1 MAFKPKRL
9 ILFASGSGTNVQNFC
24 EYFQGEDN
32 VDIVLVA
39 GNNKQ
44 AQVWDRIK
52 PFHIEGY
59 CFDKKALINGKVLS
73 NLRQYAPD
81 LIILAGFLLRIPEAL
96 VEAFPQQIINIH
108 PSLLPKYGGKG
119 MYGMH
124 VHQAVKENRETMS
137 GISIHYVNQ
146 FYDEG
151 QLLFQASVAIKSQ
164 DSAGDIAHKVQQ
176 LEYEHY
182 PKVIKKLLF
191 DSKMIDEK

>member
-1 MAFKPKRL
+1 M
-9 ILFASGSGTNVQNFC
+9 
-24 EYFQGEDN
+24 
-32 VDIVLVA
+32 
-39 GNNKQ
+39 
-44 AQVWDRIK
+44 
-52 PFHIEGY
+52 
-59 CFDKKALINGKVLS
+59 
-73 NLRQYAPD
+73 
-81 LIILAGFLLRIPEAL
+81 
-96 VEAFPQQIINIH
+96 
-108 PSLLPKYGGKG
+108 LPKYGGKG

-151 QLLFQASVAIKSQ
+151 QLLFQTSVAIKSQ
-164 DSAGDIAHKVQQ
+164 DSAGDIAQKVQQ

>member
-1 MAFKPKRL
+1 MASKHKRL
-9 ILFASGSGTNVQNFC
+9 ILFASGSGTNVQNIC
-24 EYFQGEDN
+24 EYFQVEDN
-32 VDIVLVA
+32 VAIVLVA

-52 PFHIEGY
+52 PFHIERY
-59 CFDKKALINGKVLS
+59 CFDKKALINGEVLS

-81 LIILAGFLLRIPEAL
+81 LIILAGFLLKIPEAL
-96 VEAFPQQIINIH
+96 VEAFPKRIINIH

-124 VHQAVKENRETMS
+124 VHQAVKENMETIS

-151 QLLFQASVAIKSQ
+151 QILFQARVAIKSQ
-164 DSAGDIAHKVQQ
+164 DSAVDIADKVQQ
-176 LEYEHY
+176 LEHEHY

-191 DSKMIDEK
+191 DPK

>member
-1 MAFKPKRL
+1 MASKPKRL
-9 ILFASGSGTNVQNFC
+9 ILFASGSGTNVQNIC
-24 EYFQGEDN
+24 EYFQGQDN
-32 VDIVLVA
+32 VNIVLVA

-52 PFHIEGY
+52 PFHIDSY
-59 CFDKKALINGKVLS
+59 CFNKKALNDGKVLS

-81 LIILAGFLLRIPEAL
+81 LIILAGFLLKIPEVL
-96 VEAFPQQIINIH
+96 VETFPNQIINIH

-124 VHQAVKENRETMS
+124 VHRAVKENRETIS
-137 GISIHYVNQ
+137 GISIHYVNE
-146 FYDEG
+146 FYDKG

-164 DSAGDIAHKVQQ
+164 DSAFDIARKVQQ
-176 LEYEHY
+176 LEYDHY

-191 DSKMIDEK
+191 NPK

>member
-1 MAFKPKRL
+1 MASKLKRL
-9 ILFASGSGTNVQNFC
+9 ILFASGSGTNVQNIC
-24 EYFQGEDN
+24 EYFQVEDN
-32 VDIVLVA
+32 VAIVLVA

-44 AQVWDRIK
+44 AQVWERIK
-52 PFHIEGY
+52 PFHIERY
-59 CFDKKALINGKVLS
+59 CFDKKALIDGEVLS

-81 LIILAGFLLRIPEAL
+81 LIILAGFLLKIPEAL
-96 VEAFPQQIINIH
+96 VEAFPKRIINIH

-124 VHQAVKENRETMS
+124 VHQAVKENRETIS

-151 QLLFQASVAIKSQ
+151 QILFQARVAIKSQ
-164 DSAGDIAHKVQQ
+164 DSAVDIADKVQQ
-176 LEYEHY
+176 LEHEHY

-191 DSKMIDEK
+191 DPK

>member
-1 MAFKPKRL
+1 MASKFKRL
-9 ILFASGSGTNVQNFC
+9 ILFASGSGTNVQNIC
-24 EYFQGEDN
+24 EYFQVEDN
-32 VDIVLVA
+32 VAIVLVA

-44 AQVWDRIK
+44 AQVWDRIT
-52 PFHIEGY
+52 PFHIERY
-59 CFDKKALINGKVLS
+59 CFDKKALIDGEVLS

-81 LIILAGFLLRIPEAL
+81 LIILAGFLLKIPEAL
-96 VEAFPQQIINIH
+96 VEAFPKRIINIH

-124 VHQAVKENRETMS
+124 VHQAVKENRETIS

-151 QLLFQASVAIKSQ
+151 QILFQARVAIKSQ
-164 DSAGDIAHKVQQ
+164 DSAVDIADKVQQ
-176 LEYEHY
+176 LEHEHY

-191 DSKMIDEK
+191 DPK

>member
-1 MAFKPKRL
+1 MASKHKRL
-9 ILFASGSGTNVQNFC
+9 ILFASGSGTNVQNIC
-24 EYFQGEDN
+24 EYFQVEDN
-32 VDIVLVA
+32 VAIVLVA

-52 PFHIEGY
+52 PFHIERY
-59 CFDKKALINGKVLS
+59 CFDKKALIDGEVLS

-81 LIILAGFLLRIPEAL
+81 LIILAGFLLKIPEAL
-96 VEAFPQQIINIH
+96 VEAFPKRIINIH

-124 VHQAVKENRETMS
+124 VHQAVKENMETIS

-151 QLLFQASVAIKSQ
+151 QILFQARVAIKSQ
-164 DSAGDIAHKVQQ
+164 DSAVDIADKVQQ
-176 LEYEHY
+176 LEHEHY

-191 DSKMIDEK
+191 DPK

>member
-1 MAFKPKRL
+1 MASKFKRL
-9 ILFASGSGTNVQNFC
+9 ILFASGSGTNVQNIC
-24 EYFQGEDN
+24 EYFQVEDN
-32 VDIVLVA
+32 VAIVLVA

-52 PFHIEGY
+52 PFHIERY
-59 CFDKKALINGKVLS
+59 CFDKKALIDGEVLS

-81 LIILAGFLLRIPEAL
+81 LIILAGFLLKIPEAL
-96 VEAFPQQIINIH
+96 VEAFPKRIINIH

-124 VHQAVKENRETMS
+124 VHQAVKENMETIS

-151 QLLFQASVAIKSQ
+151 QILFQARVAIKSQ
-164 DSAGDIAHKVQQ
+164 DSAVDIADKVQQ
-176 LEYEHY
+176 LEHEHY

-191 DSKMIDEK
+191 DPK

>member
-1 MAFKPKRL
+1 MASKFKRL
-9 ILFASGSGTNVQNFC
+9 ILFASGSGTNVKNIC
-24 EYFQGEDN
+24 EYFQVEDN
-32 VDIVLVA
+32 VAIVLVA

-52 PFHIEGY
+52 PFHIERY
-59 CFDKKALINGKVLS
+59 CFDKKALIDGEVLS

-81 LIILAGFLLRIPEAL
+81 LIILAGFLLKIPEAL
-96 VEAFPQQIINIH
+96 VEAFPKRIINIH

-124 VHQAVKENRETMS
+124 VHQAVKENMETIS

-151 QLLFQASVAIKSQ
+151 QILFQARVAIKSQ
-164 DSAGDIAHKVQQ
+164 DSAVDIADKVQQ
-176 LEYEHY
+176 LEHEHY

-191 DSKMIDEK
+191 DPK

>member
-1 MAFKPKRL
+1 MASKHKRL
-9 ILFASGSGTNVQNFC
+9 ILFASGSGTNVQNIC
-24 EYFQGEDN
+24 EYFQVEDN
-32 VDIVLVA
+32 VAIVLVA

-52 PFHIEGY
+52 PFHIERY
-59 CFDKKALINGKVLS
+59 CFDKKALINGEVLS

-81 LIILAGFLLRIPEAL
+81 LIILAGFLLKIPEAL
-96 VEAFPQQIINIH
+96 VEAFPKRIINIH

-124 VHQAVKENRETMS
+124 VHQAVKENMETIS

-151 QLLFQASVAIKSQ
+151 QILFQARVAIKSQ
-164 DSAGDIAHKVQQ
+164 DSSVDIADKVQQ
-176 LEYEHY
+176 LEHEHY

-191 DSKMIDEK
+191 DPK

>member
-1 MAFKPKRL
+1 MASKHKRL
-9 ILFASGSGTNVQNFC
+9 ILFASGSGTNVQNIC
-24 EYFQGEDN
+24 EYFQVEDN
-32 VDIVLVA
+32 VAIVLVA

-52 PFHIEGY
+52 PFHIERY
-59 CFDKKALINGKVLS
+59 CFDKKALIDGEVLS

-81 LIILAGFLLRIPEAL
+81 LIILAGFLLKIPEAL
-96 VEAFPQQIINIH
+96 VEAFPKRIINIH

-124 VHQAVKENRETMS
+124 VHQAVKENRETIS

-151 QLLFQASVAIKSQ
+151 QILFQARVAIKSQ
-164 DSAGDIAHKVQQ
+164 DSAVDIADKVQQ
-176 LEYEHY
+176 LEHEHY

-191 DSKMIDEK
+191 DPK

>member
-1 MAFKPKRL
+1 MASKFKRL
-9 ILFASGSGTNVQNFC
+9 ILFASGSGTNVQNIC
-24 EYFQGEDN
+24 EYFQVEDN
-32 VDIVLVA
+32 VAIVLVA

-44 AQVWDRIK
+44 AQVWERIK
-52 PFHIEGY
+52 PFHIERY
-59 CFDKKALINGKVLS
+59 CFDKKALIDSEVLS

-81 LIILAGFLLRIPEAL
+81 LIILAGFLLKITEAL
-96 VEAFPQQIINIH
+96 VEAFPKRIINIH

-124 VHQAVKENRETMS
+124 VHQAVKENRETIS

-151 QLLFQASVAIKSQ
+151 QILFQARVAIKSQ
-164 DSAGDIAHKVQQ
+164 DSAVDIADKVQQ
-176 LEYEHY
+176 LEHEHY

-191 DSKMIDEK
+191 DPK

>member
-1 MAFKPKRL
+1 MAFKSKRL
-9 ILFASGSGTNVQNFC
+9 ILFASGSGTNVQNIC

-81 LIILAGFLLRIPEAL
+81 LIILAGFLLKIPEAL

>member
-1 MAFKPKRL
+1 MASKFKRL
-9 ILFASGSGTNVQNFC
+9 ILFASGSGTNVQNIC
-24 EYFQGEDN
+24 EYFQVEDN
-32 VDIVLVA
+32 VAIVLVA

-52 PFHIEGY
+52 PFHIERY
-59 CFDKKALINGKVLS
+59 CFDKKALIDGEVLS

-81 LIILAGFLLRIPEAL
+81 LIILAGFLLKIPEAL
-96 VEAFPQQIINIH
+96 VEAFPKRIINIH

-124 VHQAVKENRETMS
+124 VHQAVKENRETIS

-151 QLLFQASVAIKSQ
+151 QILFQARVAIKSQ
-164 DSAGDIAHKVQQ
+164 DSAVDIADKVQQ
-176 LEYEHY
+176 LEHEHY

-191 DSKMIDEK
+191 DPK

>member
-1 MAFKPKRL
+1 MASKLKRL
-9 ILFASGSGTNVQNFC
+9 ILFASGSGTNVQNIC
-24 EYFQGEDN
+24 EYFQVEDN
-32 VDIVLVA
+32 VAIVLVA

-52 PFHIEGY
+52 PFHIERY
-59 CFDKKALINGKVLS
+59 CFDKKALIDGEVLS

-81 LIILAGFLLRIPEAL
+81 LIILAGFLLKIPEAL
-96 VEAFPQQIINIH
+96 VEAFPKRIINIH

-124 VHQAVKENRETMS
+124 VHQAVKENMETIS

-151 QLLFQASVAIKSQ
+151 QILFQASVAIKIQ
-164 DSAGDIAHKVQQ
+164 DSAVDIAHKVQL
-176 LEYEHY
+176 LEHEHY

-191 DSKMIDEK
+191 DPK

>member
-1 MAFKPKRL
+1 MASKFKRL
-9 ILFASGSGTNVQNFC
+9 ILFASGSGTNVQNIC
-24 EYFQGEDN
+24 EYFQVEDN
-32 VDIVLVA
+32 VAIVLVA

-44 AQVWDRIK
+44 AQVWERIK
-52 PFHIEGY
+52 PFHIERY
-59 CFDKKALINGKVLS
+59 CFDKKALIDGEVLS

-81 LIILAGFLLRIPEAL
+81 LIILAGFLLKIPEAL
-96 VEAFPQQIINIH
+96 VEAFPKRIINIH

-124 VHQAVKENRETMS
+124 VHQAVKENRETIS

-151 QLLFQASVAIKSQ
+151 QILFQARVAIKSQ
-164 DSAGDIAHKVQQ
+164 DSAVDIADKVQQ
-176 LEYEHY
+176 LEHEHY

-191 DSKMIDEK
+191 DPK

>member
-1 MAFKPKRL
+1 MKR
-9 ILFASGSGTNVQNFC
+9 IVIFASGSGSNAENIIR
-24 EYFQGEDN
+24 YFSDN
-32 VDIVLVA
+32 KNIKVVL
-39 GNNKQ
+39 
-44 AQVWDRIK
+44 
-52 PFHIEGY
+52 
-59 CFDKKALINGKVLS
+59 LLS
-73 NLRQYAPD
+73 NNPDAFAIERAQKHSIPTFLFTKEELNNTLKVD
-81 LIILAGFLLRIPEAL
+81 LILKEYNASIIVLAGFLLKIPEYMIRKYSNAI
-96 VEAFPQQIINIH
+96 VNIH
-108 PSLLPKYGGKG
+108 PSLLPKYGGVN

>member
-1 MAFKPKRL
+1 MASKLKRV
-9 ILFASGSGTNVQNFC
+9 ILFASGSGTNVQNIC
-24 EYFQGEDN
+24 EYFQLEDN
-32 VDIVLVA
+32 VAIVLVA

-52 PFHIEGY
+52 PFHIERY
-59 CFDKKALINGKVLS
+59 CFDKKALIDGEVLS

-81 LIILAGFLLRIPEAL
+81 LIILAGFLLKIPEAL
-96 VEAFPQQIINIH
+96 VEAFPKRIINIH

-124 VHQAVKENRETMS
+124 VHQAVKENRETIS

-151 QLLFQASVAIKSQ
+151 QILFQARVAIKSQ
-164 DSAGDIAHKVQQ
+164 DSAVDIADKVQQ
-176 LEYEHY
+176 LEHEHY

-191 DSKMIDEK
+191 DPK

>member
-9 ILFASGSGTNVQNFC
+9 ILFASGSGTNVQNIC

-81 LIILAGFLLRIPEAL
+81 LIILAGFLLKIPEAL

-151 QLLFQASVAIKSQ
+151 QLLFQTSVAIKSQ
-164 DSAGDIAHKVQQ
+164 DSAGDIAQKVQQ

>member
-1 MAFKPKRL
+1 MAFKPKKL
-9 ILFASGSGTNVQNFC
+9 VLFASGSGTNVQNIC
-24 EYFQGEDN
+24 EYFQEADN

-59 CFDKKALINGKVLS
+59 CFEKKALIDGKVLS

-81 LIILAGFLLRIPEAL
+81 LIILAGFLLKIPKAL

-124 VHQAVKENRETMS
+124 VHQAVKENREIMS

-151 QLLFQASVAIKSQ
+151 QLLFQASVSIKSH
-164 DSAGDIAHKVQQ
+164 DSVVDIAHKVQQ

-191 DSKMIDEK
+191 DPK